1 MSVSIVQVT
10 RLLTSYQIII
20 MENMNNAMEQG
31 NNVNG
36 GFVVHVYTSG
46 NQIIQ
51 TQNNNYYGTVYQG
64 GSGAG
69 NKSFSDEQ
77 IAKALMACVGK
88 DKVIDCKW
96 KWVGAYWY
104 LRWANQYPVDV
115 KDFCKKIEELN
126 LDIEEKYQCDYR
138 NIREIATLSFM
149 SQDATKMNKIQPSK
163 NDEKMFAY
171 CREIALILAQE
182 LEKTHLMK
190 A

>member
-69 NKSFSDEQ
+69 NRSFSDEQ
-77 IAKALMACVGK
+77 IA
-88 DKVIDCKW
+88 
-96 KWVGAYWY
+96 
-104 LRWANQYPVDV
+104 
-115 KDFCKKIEELN
+115 
-126 LDIEEKYQCDYR
+126 
-138 NIREIATLSFM
+138 
-149 SQDATKMNKIQPSK
+149 
-163 NDEKMFAY
+163 
-171 CREIALILAQE
+171 
-182 LEKTHLMK
+182 
-190 A
+190 